1 MIRPPPVCG
10 PHFELQRRAWN
21 SNRRKLLKR
30 PALGRESTLWEW
42 GVYGGGEH
50 TECLQESEGH
60 RRDSVCEA
68 ADPDLPI
75 GIATVRRSPL
85 LGTPRSCRVE
95 LALNHKGRT
104 MSTRFFSDW
113 NPLCVPAQVT
123 LENKETG
130 HFYHLLS
137 KGANQSLYAL
147 HAAI

>member
-10 PHFELQRRAWN
+10 PHFELQRRTWN

-30 PALGRESTLWEW
+30 PALGRESILSEW
-42 GVYGGGEH
+42 SVYGVGGTQNVFKSLKD
-50 TECLQESEGH
+50 TEETI
-60 RRDSVCEA
+60 CEA

-85 LGTPRSCRVE
+85 LGTPRNCRVE

-104 MSTRFFSDW
+104 MSTKFLSDW
-113 NPLCVPAQVT
+113 NPLCIPAQVT

-130 HFYHLLS
+130 RFYHLLS
-137 KGANQSLYAL
+137 KEANQSLYAL